1 MSNYEQLLNQR
12 EAAYRTL
19 VLKAQQDQAFRQL
32 LKTDPITAVKQA
44 LGKDWPEG
52 VALEVIEETPNKAV
66 LVLPALFVAANDDE
80 LSDEELELV
89 AAGVISQPQIKATDH
104 GKNFGR

>member
-1 MSNYEQLLNQR
+1 MSNFEQLLDQR

-32 LKTDPITAVKQA
+32 LKTDPTAAVKQA

-52 VALEVIEETPNKAV
+52 VTLEVVEESPNKAV
-66 LVLPALFVAANDDE
+66 LVLPELFVAANDDE
-80 LSDEELELV
+80 LSDAELEMV
-89 AAGVISQPQIKATDH
+89 AAGFIPRPQIKEAGH
-104 GKNFGR
+104 KFKQ